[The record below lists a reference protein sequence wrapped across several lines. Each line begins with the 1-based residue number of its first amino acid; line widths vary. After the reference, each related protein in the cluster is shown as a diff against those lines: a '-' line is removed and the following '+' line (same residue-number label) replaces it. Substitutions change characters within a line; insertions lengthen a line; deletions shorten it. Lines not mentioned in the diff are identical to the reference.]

1 MNLADLRRDYARA
14 ALDLEHTDPDPMA
27 QFGAWFTEAESS
39 QLLEPNAMTLATAT
53 AEGRPSARI
62 VLLKG
67 YDARGFAFFTDYRS
81 RKGRELGE
89 NPQAALVFFWGE
101 LERQVRIIGS
111 VVPLSPEESWAYYR
125 TRPVGSRVG
134 AWASHQSAV
143 LTDRAV
149 LEARVAELTTEYA
162 GREIPLPSHWGGYR
176 LAPTE
181 IEFWQGRSSRL
192 HDRIQYT
199 HTPAPEQG
207 WHRVRLS
214 P

>member
-1 MNLADLRRDYARA
+1 VNLADLRRDYARA
-14 ALDLEHTDPDPMA
+14 ALDLDHTDPDPLA
-27 QFGAWFTEAESS
+27 QFAVWFKEAEDA

-53 AEGRPSARI
+53 VDGKPSARI

-81 RKGRELGE
+81 RKGRELGD
-89 NPQAALVFFWGE
+89 NPHAALVFFWGE
-101 LERQVRIIGS
+101 LERQVRIVGT
-111 VVPLSPEESWAYYR
+111 VAPLAAEESWAYYR
-125 TRPVGSRVG
+125 TRPTGSRVG

-143 LTDRAV
+143 LTDRAL
-149 LEARVAELTTEYA
+149 LERRVAELTTEYE
-162 GREIPLPSHWGGYR
+162 GREIPLPAHWGGYR

-181 IEFWQGRSSRL
+181 LEFWQGRSSRL
-192 HDRIQYT
+192 HDRIHYT
-199 HTPAPEQG
+199 HSPEQG